1 MKKLVLL
8 FLFSCFVSVFA
19 NDKVFDVANTYYKD
33 GQYTEAIAVY
43 EDLIK
48 GDQVSSEL
56 YYNLGNCYY
65 KLNKVAPAI
74 FNYEKALQLN
84 PANEDAKNNLI
95 FANRLT
101 IDRIEA
107 LPKSVFQ
114 KLDENYLSKITLN
127 TWGVLAIV
135 FAFVAVA
142 MFLLFYFTYSSSKKR
157 LFFTFSLLSLLLL
170 LLSFGIGFQQY
181 QKEIKT
187 KEAIVFAEQVSVQS
201 EPTNNSSEAFE
212 LHEGT
217 KVLVLDAVDNW
228 NKIKLADGKIGWLK
242 KSTIKLL
249 NTY

>member
-19 NDKVFDVANTYYKD
+19 NDKVFDVANTHYKD

-48 GDQVSSEL
+48 ADQVSSEL

-114 KLDENYLSKITLN
+114 KLDENYLSKITFN

-135 FAFVAVA
+135 FAFVGVV
-142 MFLLFYFTYSSSKKR
+142 MFLLFYFAYNSSKKR
-157 LFFTFSLLSLLLL
+157 LFFTLSLVSLLLL

>member
-8 FLFSCFVSVFA
+8 FLFSCIVSVFA
-19 NDKVFDVANTYYKD
+19 NDKVFDVANTHYKD

-48 GDQVSSEL
+48 ADQVSSEL